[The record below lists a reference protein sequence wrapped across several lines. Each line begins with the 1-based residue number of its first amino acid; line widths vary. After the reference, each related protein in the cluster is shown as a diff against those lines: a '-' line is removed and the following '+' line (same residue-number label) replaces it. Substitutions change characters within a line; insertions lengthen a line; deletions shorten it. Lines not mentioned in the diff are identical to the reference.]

1 MDRLKVL
8 VVDDES
14 RMRKLVR
21 DFLVKSNFDVL
32 EAGDGEE
39 ALDIFY
45 KEKDIAL
52 IILDV
57 MMPKMDGWQVCRE
70 IRVNSKVPIIMLT
83 ARGDERDE
91 LQGFQLGVD
100 EYISKPFSPKI
111 LVARVEAI
119 LRRTNQLGQEE
130 ALTCGG
136 ITVDKAAHR
145 VIIDGK
151 DVDLSY
157 KEFELLTY
165 FMENKGIALSRE
177 KILNN
182 VWNYD
187 YFGDARTIDTHVK
200 KLRSKLGEEGNLIKT
215 IWGMGY
221 KWMKQRNKEQKRK
234 VHSIRGQ
241 FAWIFIGLMIGT
253 ILLCLMINYL
263 FLGKVYMQS
272 KLDVIHDAYGT
283 IKQAAESDSYDTEE
297 FAREL
302 DDVCRSYNMTVC
314 VMDVNSNMKYVS
326 INGGERL
333 ENRLIGYVF
342 GLSIPFNDQRVIEN
356 GDDYVIKRT
365 GQEDKEYLEIY
376 GRLNTGISFIMQT
389 PLSSIQESAKIANR
403 FYALAG
409 CLGAM
414 AGGIIIWF
422 VSRSVTKPIL
432 ELNNISERMVQLDFE
447 AKYQGKAHNEID
459 LLGENINKLSDS
471 LEKTISELKT
481 ANNELQRDVE
491 KKEAIDEMRKEFLA
505 NVSHELKTPIA
516 LIQGYAEGLQEEIN
530 DDPESRQFYCDVIV
544 DEAAKMN
551 NMVKKLLTLNQLEFG
566 NDVVAMERFDLT
578 ALVKN
583 YIQSAAILT
592 KQHEITVRMEEYP
605 PIYAW
610 ADEFK
615 IEEVFMNFFSNAVN
629 HCEDD
634 KIIEVK
640 MEQKDGKVRVSVFN
654 TGKPI
659 PEDSI
664 HHIWEKFY
672 KVDKAR
678 TREYGGSGVGLSIV
692 KAIMESMNQQ
702 FGVNNYNNGVEFW
715 FELETK

>member
-1 MDRLKVL
+1 
-8 VVDDES
+8 
-14 RMRKLVR
+14 
-21 DFLVKSNFDVL
+21 
-32 EAGDGEE
+32 
-39 ALDIFY
+39 
-45 KEKDIAL
+45 
-52 IILDV
+52 
-57 MMPKMDGWQVCRE
+57 
-70 IRVNSKVPIIMLT
+70 
-83 ARGDERDE
+83 
-91 LQGFQLGVD
+91 
-100 EYISKPFSPKI
+100 
-111 LVARVEAI
+111 
-119 LRRTNQLGQEE
+119 
-130 ALTCGG
+130 
-136 ITVDKAAHR
+136 
-145 VIIDGK
+145 
-151 DVDLSY
+151 
-157 KEFELLTY
+157 
-165 FMENKGIALSRE
+165 
-177 KILNN
+177 
-182 VWNYD
+182 
-187 YFGDARTIDTHVK
+187 
-200 KLRSKLGEEGNLIKT
+200 
-215 IWGMGY
+215 
-221 KWMKQRNKEQKRK
+221 MKQRNKQQKRK

-432 ELNNISERMVQLDFE
+432 EL
-447 AKYQGKAHNEID
+447 K
-459 LLGENINKLSDS
+459 
-471 LEKTISELKT
+471 KTISELKT